1 MELGTRLLTR
11 RVPLVRCSTLR
22 HHRLAIAAPY
32 EGSLTQIVSNSGRLA
47 RLTFFLIAFTFTFTF
62 TFAFSFTPLIFLLFH
77 EATDVLTIRLLVID
91 RLVVVVAG
99 HALPI
104 PVAIATLISC
114 LIV

>member
-62 TFAFSFTPLIFLLFH
+62 AFSFTPLIFLLFH